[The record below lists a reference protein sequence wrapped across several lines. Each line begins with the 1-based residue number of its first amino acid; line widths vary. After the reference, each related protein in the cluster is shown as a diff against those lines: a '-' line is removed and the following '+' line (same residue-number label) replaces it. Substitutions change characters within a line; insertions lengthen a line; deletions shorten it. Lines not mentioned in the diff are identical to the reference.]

1 MAFGWLSLVPSL
13 LTIGLAIATRR
24 VVLSLMLGLVAGTLI
39 LLPGPTSFFAQSPE
53 LAGRWD
59 RYLLASLLLAAEQLA
74 EEHLWTSLADSDHLR
89 VFVFTSLLGIQVA
102 LIHHSGGMRGV
113 IASLAGAIHS
123 RRRSLIVTWLLGLV
137 IFIDDYA
144 NSLLVGST
152 MRPLTDRWRVSREKL
167 AYLVDSTSAPVA
179 GLALVSTWVAG
190 EISYMLEGFANA
202 GVDLEASAFGIFV
215 QTLPY
220 RFYPLFAL
228 LLVWMVIWS
237 GRDFEPMASAEQR
250 CRSGLPPRWQS
261 ATDELPVETLES
273 QPVTASLIANGL
285 LPLAVTLLVTLGLL
299 WHTGQTLWQERLSGS
314 LTPGPSGGWQTW
326 ADIIGNGDSYL
337 ALVYG
342 SLAGLICIVLLM
354 LAQGQLRTTA
364 WRQAAL
370 GGWLQVL
377 PALVILWL
385 AWALSRLT
393 GQQFLDTGSFLAS
406 QLGESLPI
414 AWLPTVSFLLAAG
427 VAFATGTSW
436 GTMGIVMP
444 IVIPLAFQLGQLQ
457 NASLTADAPV
467 MLASIGSVLAG
478 AIFGDHCSPISDTTI
493 LSSRASGCDHIA
505 HVRTQLPYAGLA
517 GAVAIAAGT
526 LPAGWGVSPW
536 LTLPLGGLAL
546 WLCLRLFG
554 RSTAA
559 DQGPE

>member
-39 LLPGPTSFFAQSPE
+39 LLPGPTSFFAQAPE
-53 LAGRWD
+53 LVGRWD
-59 RYLLASLLLAAEQLA
+59 LYVTSSLMLAAGQLA
-74 EEHLWTSLADSDHLR
+74 EEHLWTSLVDSDHLR

-113 IASLAGAIHS
+113 IASLASAIKS
-123 RRRSLIVTWLLGLV
+123 RRRSQLVTWVLGLL

-152 MRPLTDRWRVSREKL
+152 MRPVTDRWRVSREKL

-190 EISYMLEGFANA
+190 EISYMVEGFANA

-237 GRDFEPMASAEQR
+237 GRDFGPMADAEQR
-250 CRSGLPPRWQS
+250 CRAGQPPRWKP
-261 ATDELPVETLES
+261 AAEPLPVETLDS
-273 QPVTASLIANGL
+273 RPVPASLIANGL
-285 LPLAVTLLVTLGLL
+285 LPLGITLLVTLGLL
-299 WHTGQTLWQERLSGS
+299 WQTGRTSWREQLSGS
-314 LTPGPSGGWQTW
+314 SKPERNVGWQQL
-326 ADIIGNGDSYL
+326 ADIIGSGDSYL

-342 SLAGLICIVLLM
+342 SLSGLLCILLLM
-354 LAQGQLRTTA
+354 WAQGQLRTTA

-393 GQQFLDTGSFLAS
+393 GEQFLDTGSFLAS
-406 QLGESLPI
+406 QLGENLPI
-414 AWLPTVSFLLAAG
+414 AWLPTVSFLLAG
-427 VAFATGTSW
+427 GIAFATGTSW

-444 IVIPLAFQLGQLQ
+444 IIIPLALQLGQLQ
-457 NASLTADAPV
+457 GSSLSVNDPL

-505 HVRTQLPYAGLA
+505 HVRTQLPYAALA
-517 GAVAIAAGT
+517 GTVAIVVGT
-526 LPAGWGVSPW
+526 LPTGWGVSPW
-536 LTLPLGGLAL
+536 LTLPLGAAAL
-546 WLCLRLFG
+546 WISLRLLG
-554 RSTAA
+554 RLPVA
-559 DQGPE
+559 D